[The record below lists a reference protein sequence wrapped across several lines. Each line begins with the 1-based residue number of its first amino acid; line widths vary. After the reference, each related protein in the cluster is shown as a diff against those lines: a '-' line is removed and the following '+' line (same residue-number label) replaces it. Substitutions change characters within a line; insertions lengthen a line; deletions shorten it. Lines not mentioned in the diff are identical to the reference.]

1 MRPCQQPLPLP
12 LLLLLHP
19 LISPPGHVSDGVFQ
33 LMKIDSGIQILADE
47 EIGLFI
53 TAGDGGDAHSR
64 VGQEGVADGVG
75 VGIEVVIVV
84 GGGGI
89 FGMGC
94 DGKFRGGRIH
104 RSSTTAVMIIMI
116 IMSLFIMIRSG
127 SSSSRETFVISQ
139 NIVIDLALL
148 LDDLGIDPLDVVSYA
163 AAHAASLPRRRMIS
177 ISVAPLV
184 RRRVMGDH
192 QIRRQ
197 DGSVAGR
204 LSGRVG
210 RPVVEDEG
218 AIADDLVGFEAARTV

>member
-1 MRPCQQPLPLP
+1 
-12 LLLLLHP
+12 
-19 LISPPGHVSDGVFQ
+19 
-33 LMKIDSGIQILADE
+33 MKIDSGIQILADE

-64 VGQEGVADGVG
+64 VGEEGVADGVG
-75 VGIEVVIVV
+75 VGVIVVVV

-94 DGKFRGGRIH
+94 DGKFRGGRVD
-104 RSSTTAVMIIMI
+104 RSSTAVMIIMI
-116 IMSLFIMIRSG
+116 IMSLFILIRRPSG
-127 SSSSRETFVISQ
+127 ETFVIFQ